1 MTATA
6 SIPDRISQLTEEGLI
21 GMVEAAASMGTFRG
35 GRPCHPSTI
44 ARWATK
50 GIRLPNSQ
58 ILKLEVLRCGNT
70 FRTSRAALRRFLEAQ
85 QDTTAIDPPR
95 TPTERRR
102 ASDRAAAEL
111 ADMGV
116 K

>member
-6 SIPDRISQLTEEGLI
+6 NISDRISRLTEEGLI

-44 ARWATK
+44 ARWSTK
-50 GIRLPNSQ
+50 GIRLANGE
-58 ILKLEVLRCGNT
+58 ILKLEVLRCGNS
-70 FRTSRAALRRFLEAQ
+70 FRTSKAALRRFVEAQ
-85 QDTTAIDPPR
+85 QDTSAIDPPR

-102 ASDRAAAEL
+102 ANDRAAAEL
-111 ADMGV
+111 AEMGV